1 MTIQTMNIVKRIMTQ
16 GLWALLM
23 LCFFACKEEP
33 TPVPEPEEPKPQAM
47 FDFEQID
54 PEDPFSYSF
63 TNKGTNF
70 SLVRWE
76 FGDDSVSLDDS
87 PAHTFLRTGDFR
99 VTLRTE
105 NSQGFW
111 AESET
116 FININPDSLI
126 EVATAPQPD
135 GSLELTVASEIAID
149 SVFWYKG
156 VGTGGEF
163 LTNDDNIHI
172 SVDQGQF
179 EDYTLRVK
187 TPNGSYAEINRRL
200 TDLGVVRDL
209 TQVRNIFRV
218 SRDND
223 GGQFA
228 GEGSL
233 KLIDNDTH
241 TKFLQFNFAG
251 DLWFELEYFEPVI
264 LGAYTFT
271 SGNDAPERDPKNWR
285 LEASMDGENWTVLDE
300 RTDEVFDE
308 RFQPRTFIFDNSEA
322 YTIYRIY
329 VTSVV
334 NSGLFQLG
342 EWRML
347 ALPQG

>member
-1 MTIQTMNIVKRIMTQ
+1 MITRTMSIVKLIKTH
-16 GLWALLM
+16 GAWVVLIVLFL
-23 LCFFACKEEP
+23 ACKEESIP
-33 TPVPEPEEPKPQAM
+33 APEPEEPKPLAM
-47 FDFEQID
+47 FEFEQID
-54 PEDPFSYSF
+54 AEDPFSYSF
-63 TNKGTNF
+63 TNKGSNF

-76 FGDDSVSLDDS
+76 FGDDSVSLDNS
-87 PAHTFLRTGDFR
+87 PSHTFLRTGDFR

-111 AESET
+111 AESEAM
-116 FININPDSLI
+116 IKINPDSLI

-135 GSLELTVASEIAID
+135 GSLELSVASEIAID

-163 LTNDDNIHI
+163 LTSDGNLNI

-187 TPNGSYAEINRRL
+187 TPNGSIAQITRML

-209 TQVRNIFRV
+209 TNVRNIFRV

-233 KLIDNDTH
+233 KLIDNDTR
-241 TKFLQFNFAG
+241 TKFLQFNFS
-251 DLWFELEYFEPVI
+251 DFVWFELEFFEPVI

-285 LEASMDGENWTVLDE
+285 LEGSMDGENWTLLDE
-300 RTDEVFDE
+300 RTNEVFGS
-308 RFQPRTFIFDNSEA
+308 RFLTRTFIFENRTA
-322 YTIYRIY
+322 YKFYRAT
-329 VTSVV
+329 VTAL
-334 NSGLFQLG
+334 NGAGLFQLG

-347 ALPQG
+347 ALPQE